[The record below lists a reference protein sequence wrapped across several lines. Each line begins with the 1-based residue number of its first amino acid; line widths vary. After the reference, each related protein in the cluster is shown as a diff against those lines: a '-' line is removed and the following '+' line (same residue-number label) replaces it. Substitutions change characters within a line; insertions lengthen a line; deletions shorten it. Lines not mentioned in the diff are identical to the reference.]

1 MFVSVVFNVEYMDI
15 TSRKMWYLKNL
26 LHCKDNG
33 WILITHDYIRK
44 HFEELQDSITDRF
57 IDQFEMR
64 RFTLDEVKDVEQYFV
79 PDEIFDGLE
88 KEKGSR
94 TEMLIDMSTQPNPKL
109 DECLQQIFVQI
120 KQRHP
125 DEKIEGIFHCLEGF
139 ESLKKIA
146 DENDSPLI
154 NYSFSAFRKV
164 HGYRQTLYAANLKT
178 HFWDDKECAG
188 RYDKFLQEEHSML
201 PVFTNQELIAMIGKQ
216 HTLPLIQLIYSQ
228 PKYEMG
234 ICCECYALLPQVFKN
249 KPYTDDDV
257 FYECKRLFG
266 SDKLKV
272 RSHAAHLNDI
282 QVDRSE
288 VHNDPVSTI
297 LSCKRLTAVQSQILL
312 KVLLWKRT
320 AVLNTPSLAF
330 GFLCDKDYQSEK
342 IADLVGLNYFILG
355 YLIPSELM
363 FSDEYWK
370 WRLTNPSEV
379 EIYRRH
385 LNYLF
390 NALGL
395 DKEKVLSLQGKN
407 RFKFLLEARGCDK
420 QLIDN
425 LLSDEIVNNINWDV
439 ASSQFDVVTTE
450 SSKPYWRID
459 TENEDGSLTS
469 KLSIDVGGATLVRFY
484 PLYDVAGFAK
494 MKAIKVNGK
503 DCPLDKSV
511 TVFRFMP
518 KNKGY
523 FKIPVERITNNKLEV
538 ECCWEYKGI
547 NDYLNSECININN

>member
-1 MFVSVVFNVEYMDI
+1 MFVTVIFNVEYMDI

-33 WILITHDYIRK
+33 WIMITHDYIRK

-57 IDQFEMR
+57 INQFEMR
-64 RFTLDEVKDVEQYFV
+64 RFTLEEVKDVEQYFV
-79 PDEIFDGLE
+79 SDEIFDGLE
-88 KEKGSR
+88 REKGSR
-94 TEMLIDMSTQPNPKL
+94 TEMLFDLISHPNEKL
-109 DECLQQIFVQI
+109 DASLHDIFNQVQ
-120 KQRHP
+120 QRHP
-125 DEKIEGIFHCLEGF
+125 NEKIEGIFHCLEGY
-139 ESLKKIA
+139 ESLRKIS
-146 DENDSPLI
+146 EEIKCPLI

-164 HGYRQTLYAANLKT
+164 HGYRQTLYAANLYN
-178 HFWDDKECAG
+178 HFWDDKECAA
-188 RYDKFLQEEHSML
+188 RYDKFLQEDYSML

-216 HTLPLIQLIYSQ
+216 HTLPLIQLINSQ

-249 KPYTDDDV
+249 KPYTDDDI

-288 VHNDPVSTI
+288 VHNDPVSTM

-330 GFLCDKDYQSEK
+330 GFLCDRDYKSEK
-342 IADLVGLNYFILG
+342 IADIVGLNYYILG
-355 YLIPSELM
+355 FLIPSELM

-379 EIYRRH
+379 EIYQKH
-385 LNYLF
+385 LNFLF
-390 NALGL
+390 NVLGL
-395 DKEKVLSLQGKN
+395 NKKKVLSLQGKE
-407 RFKFLLEARGCDK
+407 RFKYLLEARGCDK

-425 LLSDEIVNNINWDV
+425 LLSDEIINNINWDV
-439 ASSQFDVVTTE
+439 ASSQFDVVT
-450 SSKPYWRID
+450 SDGSKTYWRID

-469 KLSIDVGGATLVRFY
+469 KLVVDVKDTTSVRFY

-494 MKAIKVNGK
+494 LKNVKING
-503 DCPLDKSV
+503 DEVALDSSMLN
-511 TVFRFMP
+511 FQYMP
-518 KNKGY
+518 KGKGC
-523 FKIPVERITNNKLEV
+523 FILSIGATKGNQLDV
-538 ECCWEYKGI
+538 ECNWEYMKI
-547 NDYLNSECININN
+547 NDFLNSNIKL

>member
-1 MFVSVVFNVEYMDI
+1 MFVTVIFNVEYMDI

-33 WILITHDYIRK
+33 WIMITHDYIRK

-57 IDQFEMR
+57 IGQFEMR
-64 RFTLDEVKDVEQYFV
+64 RFTLEEVKDVEQYFV
-79 PDEIFDGLE
+79 SDEIFDGLE
-88 KEKGSR
+88 REKGSR
-94 TEMLIDMSTQPNPKL
+94 TEMLFDLVSHPNEKL
-109 DECLQQIFVQI
+109 DASLHEIFNQIQ
-120 KQRHP
+120 QRHP
-125 DEKIEGIFHCLEGF
+125 NEKIEGIFHCLEGY
-139 ESLKKIA
+139 ESLRKIA
-146 DENDSPLI
+146 EEIKCPLI

-164 HGYRQTLYAANLKT
+164 HGYRQTLYAANLCN
-178 HFWDDKECAG
+178 HFWDDKECAA
-188 RYDKFLQEEHSML
+188 RFDKFQQEDHSML
-201 PVFTNQELIAMIGKQ
+201 PIFTNQELIAMIGKQ
-216 HTLPLIQLIYSQ
+216 HTLPLIQLINSQ

-249 KPYTDDDV
+249 KPYTDDDI

-288 VHNDPVSTI
+288 VHNDPVSTM

-330 GFLCDKDYQSEK
+330 GFLCDKDYESEK
-342 IADLVGLNYFILG
+342 IADIVGLNYFILG

-379 EIYRRH
+379 EIYQRH
-385 LNYLF
+385 LVFLF

-395 DKEKVLSLQGKN
+395 DKEKVLTLQDKD
-407 RFKFLLEARGCDK
+407 RFKYLLEARGCDK

-425 LLSDEIVNNINWDV
+425 LLSDEVINNINWDV
-439 ASSQFDVVTTE
+439 ASSQFDVDTLDVKKT
-450 SSKPYWRID
+450 YWRID

-469 KLSIDVGGATLVRFY
+469 KLSVDVDGATSVRFY

-494 MKAIKVNGK
+494 LNEVKVNGK
-503 DCPLDKSV
+503 KVALDHSMTTYKY
-511 TVFRFMP
+511 MP
-518 KNKGY
+518 KNKGCY
-523 FKIPVERITNNKLEV
+523 NFPVDNTNLNHLEI
-538 ECCWEYKGI
+538 EFNWEYMKI
-547 NDYLNSECININN
+547 NDYLNSTITF

>member
-1 MFVSVVFNVEYMDI
+1 MFITVIFNNEYMDI

-33 WILITHDYIRK
+33 WIMITHDYIRK

-64 RFTLDEVKDVEQYFV
+64 RFTFEEVKDVEQYFV
-79 PDEIFDGLE
+79 SDEIFDGLE

-94 TEMLIDMSTQPNPKL
+94 TEMLFDLISHPNEEL
-109 DECLQQIFVQI
+109 DASLHEIFNQIR
-120 KQRHP
+120 QRHP
-125 DEKIEGIFHCLEGF
+125 NEKIEGIFHCLEGY
-139 ESLKKIA
+139 ESLRKIS
-146 DENDSPLI
+146 EEIGCPLI

-164 HGYRQTLYAANLKT
+164 HGYRQTLYAANLFN
-178 HFWDDKECAG
+178 HFWDDKECAV
-188 RYDKFLQEEHSML
+188 RYEKFLHENHSML
-201 PVFTNQELIAMIGKQ
+201 AVFTNQELIAMIGKQ
-216 HTLPLIQLIYSQ
+216 HTLPLIQLINSQ

-249 KPYTDDDV
+249 KPYTDDDI

-330 GFLCDKDYQSEK
+330 GFLCDKDYKSEK
-342 IADLVGLNYFILG
+342 IADIVGLNYFILG

-370 WRLTNPSEV
+370 WRLTNPTET
-379 EIYRRH
+379 EIYERH
-385 LNYLF
+385 LDFML
-390 NALGL
+390 NAF
-395 DKEKVLSLQGKN
+395 DINKEKVLSLEGKD
-407 RFKFLLEARGCDK
+407 RFKYLLEARDCDE
-420 QLIDN
+420 QLVDS
-425 LLSDEIVNNINWDV
+425 LLSDKVVNNINWDV
-439 ASSQFDVVTTE
+439 ASSQFDLV
-450 SSKPYWRID
+450 SSNGIKTYWRID

-469 KLSIDVGGATLVRFY
+469 KLIVGADNVTAVKFY

-494 MKAIKVNGK
+494 LKAVKVDGK
-503 DCPLDKSV
+503 EIELDERMTTFKY
-511 TVFRFMP
+511 MP
-518 KNKGY
+518 KNKGC
-523 FKIPVERITNNKLEV
+523 FNIPVDNINQNHLKIEFN
-538 ECCWEYKGI
+538 WEYMKT
-547 NDYLNSECININN
+547 NDYLNSTVAF

>member
-1 MFVSVVFNVEYMDI
+1 MFVTVIFNVEYMDI

-33 WILITHDYIRK
+33 WIMITHDYIRK

-94 TEMLIDMSTQPNPKL
+94 TEMLFDLNTQANPKL

-125 DEKIEGIFHCLEGF
+125 DEKIEGIFHCLEAY
-139 ESLKKIA
+139 ESLRRISEDIKC
-146 DENDSPLI
+146 PLI

-164 HGYRQTLYAANLKT
+164 HGYRQTMYFANLKN
-178 HFWDDKECAG
+178 HFWDGDECEE
-188 RYDKFLQEEHSML
+188 RYERFLQENNNL
-201 PVFTNQELIAMIGKQ
+201 PVFSNKELIAMIGKE
-216 HTLPLIQLIYSQ
+216 HTLPLMQLISSKPQ
-228 PKYEMG
+228 YEMG
-234 ICCECYALLPQVFKN
+234 ICCECFSLTPPVFIN
-249 KPYTDDDV
+249 KRYTDDDV
-257 FYECKRLFG
+257 FYECKKLFG

-312 KVLLWKRT
+312 KVLLWGRT
-320 AVLNTPSLAF
+320 TVLKTNGL
-330 GFLCDKDYQSEK
+330 GFKYLCESDYSSEK
-342 IADLVGLNYFILG
+342 ITDVKGLNYYFFG
-355 YLIPSELM
+355 YLIPSDLM

-370 WRLTNPSEV
+370 WRLTNPKET
-379 EIYRRH
+379 EIYQRH
-385 LNYLF
+385 LDFLLNT
-390 NALGL
+390 LGI
-395 DKEKVLSLQGKN
+395 DKETVLSLDGKE
-407 RFKFLLEARGCDK
+407 RFKYLLEARGCDR
-420 QLIDN
+420 QLIDE
-425 LLSDEIVNNINWDV
+425 LLSNNVINNINWDV
-439 ASSQFDVVTTE
+439 ASSQFDVITPNGTK
-450 SSKPYWRID
+450 SYWRID
-459 TENEDGSLTS
+459 RENEDGSLTS
-469 KLSIDVGGATLVRFY
+469 ILTVDADDVTAVKFY

-494 MKAIKVNGK
+494 LNLVKVNGK
-503 DCPLDKSV
+503 EVDLDKSM
-511 TVFRFMP
+511 TSFIYMP
-518 KNKGY
+518 KNKGG
-523 FKIPVERITNNKLEV
+523 FDLQLSGLQGSQLEV
-538 ECCWEYKGI
+538 ECRWVYKKI
-547 NDYLNSECININN
+547 YEFLNN

>member
-1 MFVSVVFNVEYMDI
+1 MFVTVIFNVEYMDI

-33 WILITHDYIRK
+33 WIMITHDYIRK

-64 RFTLDEVKDVEQYFV
+64 RFTLEEVKDVEQYFV
-79 PDEIFDGLE
+79 SDEIFDGLE
-88 KEKGSR
+88 REKGSR
-94 TEMLIDMSTQPNPKL
+94 TEMLFDLVSHPNEKL
-109 DECLQQIFVQI
+109 DASLHEIFNQIQ
-120 KQRHP
+120 QRHP
-125 DEKIEGIFHCLEGF
+125 NEKIEGIFHCLEGY
-139 ESLKKIA
+139 ESLRKIA
-146 DENDSPLI
+146 EEIKCPLI

-164 HGYRQTLYAANLKT
+164 HGYRQTLYAANLCN
-178 HFWDDKECAG
+178 HFWDDKECAA
-188 RYDKFLQEEHSML
+188 RFDKFQQEDHSML
-201 PVFTNQELIAMIGKQ
+201 PIFTNQELIAIIGKQ
-216 HTLPLIQLIYSQ
+216 HTLPLIQLINSQ

-249 KPYTDDDV
+249 KPYTDDDI

-288 VHNDPVSTI
+288 VHNDPVSTM

-330 GFLCDKDYQSEK
+330 GFLCDKDYESEK
-342 IADLVGLNYFILG
+342 IADIVGLNYFILG

-379 EIYRRH
+379 EIYQRH
-385 LNYLF
+385 LVFLF

-395 DKEKVLSLQGKN
+395 DKEKVLTLQDKD
-407 RFKFLLEARGCDK
+407 RFKYLLEARGCDK

-425 LLSDEIVNNINWDV
+425 LLSDEVINNINWDV
-439 ASSQFDVVTTE
+439 ASSQFDVDTLDVKKT
-450 SSKPYWRID
+450 YWRID

-469 KLSIDVGGATLVRFY
+469 KLSVDVDGATSVRFY

-494 MKAIKVNGK
+494 LNEVKVNGK
-503 DCPLDKSV
+503 KVALDHSMTTYKY
-511 TVFRFMP
+511 MP
-518 KNKGY
+518 KNKGCY
-523 FKIPVERITNNKLEV
+523 NFPVDNTNLNHLEI
-538 ECCWEYKGI
+538 EFNWEYMKI
-547 NDYLNSECININN
+547 NDYLNSTITF